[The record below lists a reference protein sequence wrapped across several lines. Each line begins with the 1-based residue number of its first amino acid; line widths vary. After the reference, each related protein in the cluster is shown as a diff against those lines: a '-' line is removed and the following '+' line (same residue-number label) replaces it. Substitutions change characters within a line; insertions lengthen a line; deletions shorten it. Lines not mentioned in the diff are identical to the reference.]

1 MNRRVL
7 DRRLILW
14 DPMPLPQVLAFYL
27 GIPLLMAAVFGL
39 NHAGLGRHFTI
50 AQGIPYWIGIWVP
63 LWLLL
68 DACTRGFALALRP
81 WSPPLW
87 LVLLIGATAAA
98 FASRPYVMWYV
109 PHFRDWLPADG
120 PSPVPTLQGL
130 WGELDRVLGFA
141 GLPLFWMAIN
151 YYYDRVLGVPRY
163 RGRLLELSAPPPG
176 AAAAAVTAS
185 DIPPAP
191 SAATPEP
198 QVSAAAETTSHAGA
212 SAIAAAGIPGSSRE
226 LQVLRSGLVAL
237 LPAKVG
243 TEIVAL
249 QAEDHYVRV
258 FTNAGSALIRYRF
271 GDAMRDVAPLDGMQ
285 VHRSFW
291 VRRSAVVGL
300 DIRSSTWLITISSG
314 QQVPVSQ
321 AFRAVV
327 RSSQLPVSNR

>member
-1 MNRRVL
+1 MNTRAL

-27 GIPLLMAAVFGL
+27 GIPLLMAIVFGL

-63 LWLLL
+63 MWLLL
-68 DACTRGFALALRP
+68 DACTRGSALALRP

-98 FASRPYVMWYV
+98 FASRPYVAWYV
-109 PHFRDWLPADG
+109 PQFRDWLPPEG
-120 PSPVPTLQGL
+120 PSVVPTLRGL

-163 RGRLLELSAPPPG
+163 RGRLLELGATPRAPASDAPPVAEPPSV
-176 AAAAAVTAS
+176 AAAAAPAAS
-185 DIPPAP
+185 PPAIAP
-191 SAATPEP
+191 
-198 QVSAAAETTSHAGA
+198 AAAEHA
-212 SAIAAAGIPGSSRE
+212 
-226 LQVLRSGLVAL
+226 LQQSGLVAL

-243 TEIVAL
+243 TDVVAL

-258 FTNAGSALIRYRF
+258 FTSVGSALVRYRF
-271 GDAMRDVAPLDGMQ
+271 GDAMRELAPLDGLQ

-291 VRRSAVVGL
+291 VRRSAVAQV
-300 DIRSSTWLITISSG
+300 DMRTSPWLLSLQGG
-314 QQVPVSQ
+314 QQIPVSQ

-327 RSSQLPVSNR
+327 RASQFPDAGR